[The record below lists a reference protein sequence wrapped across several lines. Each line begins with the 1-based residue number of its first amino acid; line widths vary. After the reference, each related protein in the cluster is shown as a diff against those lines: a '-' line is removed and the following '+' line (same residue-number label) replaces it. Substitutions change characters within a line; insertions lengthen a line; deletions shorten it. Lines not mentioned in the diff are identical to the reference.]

1 MAPAVLLRTAVCVTG
16 RFPALAGVDLA
27 VAQGEVVVL
36 EGPNGAG
43 KTSVLRV
50 CAGLLPLTEG
60 EGTVLGC
67 DLRRDAAALR
77 GRVGM
82 LGHAAALYDD
92 LTVVENVRFAV
103 RAAGASLAPLDTVL
117 DRLELGGRVR
127 RTPVGRLSAGQRR
140 RVALA
145 VLVTR
150 RPELWL
156 LDEPHAGLDASTRST
171 LGELIG
177 EASSS
182 GATVVI
188 ASHEFG
194 FVEPLVTRA
203 VTVTGGR
210 VTAERTL
217 ETGKVGQLQ
226 SPVAPMP
233 EPPVPATRAPAPVD
247 WVPVRPLKGQVHHVA

>member
-1 MAPAVLLRTAVCVTG
+1 MVPAVLLRTAVCVTG

-50 CAGLLPLTEG
+50 CAGLLPLTGG

-67 DLRRDAAALR
+67 DLRRDVAALR

-103 RAAGASLAPLDTVL
+103 RAAGADVARIDAAL

-145 VLVTR
+145 LLVTR

-156 LDEPHAGLDASTRST
+156 LDEPHAGLDASARET
-171 LGELIG
+171 LNQLVA
-177 EASSS
+177 EAADA
-182 GATVVI
+182 GVTVVI
-188 ASHEFG
+188 ASHEAD
-194 FVEPLVTRA
+194 FVESLATRA
-203 VTVTGGR
+203 VVVVGGR
-210 VTAERTL
+210 VTAERSIGG
-217 ETGKVGQLQ
+217 TGAG
-226 SPVAPMP
+226 APP
-233 EPPVPATRAPAPVD
+233 AAPVPGPDV
-247 WVPVRPLKGQVHHVA
+247 VRPGSGQPPEGRVAHVA